1 MLSAQQ
7 IAAQADFLQA
17 KRFLAQLRAEREHL
31 AGQLSM
37 QVTKLNTGPSRLSD
51 EEARSLRGAIR
62 YLEANIR
69 QLDRMLEGLERRFPE
84 AVSR

>member
-1 MLSAQQ
+1 MPTEQQ

-17 KRFLAQLRAEREHL
+17 KQFFAQFRAEREHL
-31 AGQLSM
+31 AGQLST
-37 QVTKLNTGPSRLSD
+37 QVTKLSAGTAGQSD
-51 EEARSLRGAIR
+51 EEVRSVRGAIR

-69 QLDRMLEGLERRFPE
+69 QLDRMLEGIERRFPE